1 VHPTLRTQHRGTR
14 STQQHNTKRNTAE
27 KYTTSPAHYQHHR
40 GPKQLPLTFSLAP
53 NAPPRTLGRG
63 RLSAMPVFG

>member
-1 VHPTLRTQHRGTR
+1 VHPTLRTQHRRTR
-14 STQQHNTKRNTAE
+14 STQQHNTNVTQQRNTQHPPRTIN
-27 KYTTSPAHYQHHR
+27 TTGDQNSSP
-40 GPKQLPLTFSLAP
+40 TFSFAP